1 MGFERAS
8 RASQPAQS
16 ESSAYSGLCLCPSS
30 SRSLRNISE
39 NKKGDACAATRP
51 GSNLRLGGQGHF
63 ASWVLCVLSCLSV
76 SSRRRLRTT
85 HACMQQMGGTV
96 DKRED
101 ADCSSIIHGRLAGAT
116 PASQPVQPTNTP
128 WSIPI
133 CGSAGKM
140 GCSSRLAPTG
150 GRHHVRAPPP
160 LPPSPRHISTLR
172 LCGLVRRNGRVALHI
187 LGADLAWSEGG
198 GGQQGGMGGWMAA
211 CCISGQAHM

>member
-1 MGFERAS
+1 MRPLGPAPICALGARGILLLGSCPVCLVCLVCVFEKTP
-8 RASQPAQS
+8 Q
-16 ESSAYSGLCLCPSS
+16 
-30 SRSLRNISE
+30 N
-39 NKKGDACAATRP
+39 DACM
-51 GSNLRLGGQGHF
+51 H
-63 ASWVLCVLSCLSV
+63 
-76 SSRRRLRTT
+76 
-85 HACMQQMGGTV
+85 MQQMGGTV

-101 ADCSSIIHGRLAGAT
+101 ADCPSIIHGRLAGAT